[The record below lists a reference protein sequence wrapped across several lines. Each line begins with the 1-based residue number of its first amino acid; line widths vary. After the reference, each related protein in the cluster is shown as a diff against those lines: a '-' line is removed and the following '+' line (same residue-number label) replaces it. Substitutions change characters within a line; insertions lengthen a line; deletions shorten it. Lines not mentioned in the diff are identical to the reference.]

1 MLKLIGLSLI
11 LTASSAMGLGLA
23 RTVRRQQAQTLAF
36 IDAVLRI
43 RHELQYRLTPLPDVF
58 LALQES
64 REAAV
69 AAFFSGLAGSLSA
82 ADTCTVGYACRQA
95 LRRTEGLCI
104 PAGVRTALMSLFD
117 TLGKYDLD
125 GNLQALD
132 LALGRLREEARQLQ
146 GSAAARCKTYV
157 TLGVCT
163 GLAVAVILI
172 CSGREEQATMTSLAA
187 LVVVLMIVVQRIA
200 ELFDMVKTLFEF

>member
-1 MLKLIGLSLI
+1 ML
-11 LTASSAMGLGLA
+11 
-23 RTVRRQQAQTLAF
+23 
-36 IDAVLRI
+36 
-43 RHELQYRLTPLPDVF
+43 

-69 AAFFSGLAGSLSA
+69 AVFFSGLAGSLSA

-132 LALGRLREEARQLQ
+132 LALGRPREGGPTAA
-146 GSAAARCKTYV
+146 GAAR
-157 TLGVCT
+157 
-163 GLAVAVILI
+163 
-172 CSGREEQATMTSLAA
+172 RPAA
-187 LVVVLMIVVQRIA
+187 RR
-200 ELFDMVKTLFEF
+200 T

>member
-11 LTASSAMGLGLA
+11 LAASGAVGAGLA
-23 RTVRRQQAQTLAF
+23 GTVRRQQAQTLAL
-36 IDAVLRI
+36 IDALLRI
-43 RHELQYRLTPLPDVF
+43 RHELQYRLTPLPEIF
-58 LALQES
+58 AALGGS
-64 REAAV
+64 RNREIAE
-69 AAFFSGLAGSLSA
+69 FFSRLAALLSSA
-82 ADTCTVGYACRQA
+82 QTCTVGYACRQA
-95 LRRTEGLCI
+95 LRRTERLCI

-172 CSGREEQATMTSLAA
+172 
-187 LVVVLMIVVQRIA
+187 
-200 ELFDMVKTLFEF
+200 

>member
-1 MLKLIGLSLI
+1 MQKGSGMLKTIGMILI
-11 LTASSAMGLGLA
+11 LMASGTVGFGMA
-23 RTVRRQQAQTLAF
+23 RTVRRQQVQTVVL
-36 IDAVLRI
+36 IDALLRL
-43 RHELQYRLTPLPDVF
+43 RHELQYRLTPLPDAFAV
-58 LALQES
+58 LGEMPN
-64 REAAV
+64 REV
-69 AAFFSGLAGSLSA
+69 AAFFSAMSA
-82 ADTCTVGYACRQA
+82 RLQSGRTCTVGYACRQA

-104 PAGVRTALMSLFD
+104 PAGVRTTLMSLFD

-172 CSGREEQATMTSLAA
+172 
-187 LVVVLMIVVQRIA
+187 
-200 ELFDMVKTLFEF
+200 

>member
-1 MLKLIGLSLI
+1 
-11 LTASSAMGLGLA
+11 MGLGLA

-132 LALGRLREEARQLQ
+132 LALRRLR
-146 GSAAARCKTYV
+146 
-157 TLGVCT
+157 
-163 GLAVAVILI
+163 
-172 CSGREEQATMTSLAA
+172 
-187 LVVVLMIVVQRIA
+187 
-200 ELFDMVKTLFEF
+200 

>member
-82 ADTCTVGYACRQA
+82 ADTCTVGYAG
-95 LRRTEGLCI
+95 RRCGGRRDSASRPGC
-104 PAGVRTALMSLFD
+104 VR
-117 TLGKYDLD
+117 
-125 GNLQALD
+125 
-132 LALGRLREEARQLQ
+132 R
-146 GSAAARCKTYV
+146 
-157 TLGVCT
+157 
-163 GLAVAVILI
+163 
-172 CSGREEQATMTSLAA
+172 
-187 LVVVLMIVVQRIA
+187 
-200 ELFDMVKTLFEF
+200 

>member
-1 MLKLIGLSLI
+1 
-11 LTASSAMGLGLA
+11 MGLGLA

-82 ADTCTVGYACRQA
+82 ADTCTVGYACRRAMAQTGGLQLTAGTRSA
-95 LRRTEGLCI
+95 LL
-104 PAGVRTALMSLFD
+104 ALFD
-117 TLGKYDLD
+117 ALGRYDLE
-125 GNLQALD
+125 GNLQMLELALD
-132 LALGRLREEARQLQ
+132 RLRAEARTIQS
-146 GSAAARCKTYV
+146 GSRARCKTYIS
-157 TLGVCT
+157 LAVCT
-163 GLAVAVILI
+163 GLAIAVIL
-172 CSGREEQATMTSLAA
+172 
-187 LVVVLMIVVQRIA
+187 V
-200 ELFDMVKTLFEF
+200 

>member
-1 MLKLIGLSLI
+1 
-11 LTASSAMGLGLA
+11 MGLGLA

-43 RHELQYRLTPLPDVF
+43 RHELQYRLTPLPEIF
-58 LALQES
+58 AALGGS
-64 REAAV
+64 RNREIAE
-69 AAFFSGLAGSLSA
+69 FFSRLAALLSSA
-82 ADTCTVGYACRQA
+82 QTCTVGYACRQA
-95 LRRTEGLCI
+95 LRRTEVLCI

-172 CSGREEQATMTSLAA
+172 
-187 LVVVLMIVVQRIA
+187 
-200 ELFDMVKTLFEF
+200 

>member
-1 MLKLIGLSLI
+1 
-11 LTASSAMGLGLA
+11 MGLGLA

-82 ADTCTVGYACRQA
+82 ADTCTVGYACQQA
-95 LRRTEGLCI
+95 LGQTIE
-104 PAGVRTALMSLFD
+104 
-117 TLGKYDLD
+117 
-125 GNLQALD
+125 
-132 LALGRLREEARQLQ
+132 
-146 GSAAARCKTYV
+146 
-157 TLGVCT
+157 
-163 GLAVAVILI
+163 I
-172 CSGREEQATMTSLAA
+172 CSGFLCIYLALPLLEMVLSLLQTM
-187 LVVVLMIVVQRIA
+187 IGG
-200 ELFDMVKTLFEF
+200 

>member
-1 MLKLIGLSLI
+1 
-11 LTASSAMGLGLA
+11 MGLGLA

-36 IDAVLRI
+36 IDAVL
-43 RHELQYRLTPLPDVF
+43 
-58 LALQES
+58 
-64 REAAV
+64 
-69 AAFFSGLAGSLSA
+69 
-82 ADTCTVGYACRQA
+82 
-95 LRRTEGLCI
+95 
-104 PAGVRTALMSLFD
+104 RTALMSLFD

-172 CSGREEQATMTSLAA
+172 
-187 LVVVLMIVVQRIA
+187 
-200 ELFDMVKTLFEF
+200 

>member
-1 MLKLIGLSLI
+1 
-11 LTASSAMGLGLA
+11 MGLGLA

-69 AAFFSGLAGSLSA
+69 AAFFSGLACSLSA
-82 ADTCTVGYACRQA
+82 ADTCPVGYA
-95 LRRTEGLCI
+95 CI

-132 LALGRLREEARQLQ
+132 LALRRLREEARQLQ

-172 CSGREEQATMTSLAA
+172 
-187 LVVVLMIVVQRIA
+187 
-200 ELFDMVKTLFEF
+200 

>member
-1 MLKLIGLSLI
+1 M
-11 LTASSAMGLGLA
+11 
-23 RTVRRQQAQTLAF
+23 
-36 IDAVLRI
+36 
-43 RHELQYRLTPLPDVF
+43 
-58 LALQES
+58 
-64 REAAV
+64 
-69 AAFFSGLAGSLSA
+69 
-82 ADTCTVGYACRQA
+82 
-95 LRRTEGLCI
+95 
-104 PAGVRTALMSLFD
+104 PAGRRCGGRRDSASRRVRTTLMSLFD

-172 CSGREEQATMTSLAA
+172 
-187 LVVVLMIVVQRIA
+187 
-200 ELFDMVKTLFEF
+200 

>member
-69 AAFFSGLAGSLSA
+69 AAFFSGLARSLSA

-172 CSGREEQATMTSLAA
+172 
-187 LVVVLMIVVQRIA
+187 
-200 ELFDMVKTLFEF
+200 

>member
-23 RTVRRQQAQTLAF
+23 RTVRRQQAQTLAL
-36 IDAVLRI
+36 IDALLRI
-43 RHELQYRLTPLPDVF
+43 
-58 LALQES
+58 

-172 CSGREEQATMTSLAA
+172 
-187 LVVVLMIVVQRIA
+187 
-200 ELFDMVKTLFEF
+200 

>member
-1 MLKLIGLSLI
+1 MPAGRRCGGRRDY
-11 LTASSAMGLGLA
+11 AS
-23 RTVRRQQAQTLAF
+23 RQ
-36 IDAVLRI
+36 
-43 RHELQYRLTPLPDVF
+43 
-58 LALQES
+58 
-64 REAAV
+64 
-69 AAFFSGLAGSLSA
+69 
-82 ADTCTVGYACRQA
+82 
-95 LRRTEGLCI
+95 
-104 PAGVRTALMSLFD
+104 GVRTALMSLFD

-172 CSGREEQATMTSLAA
+172 
-187 LVVVLMIVVQRIA
+187 
-200 ELFDMVKTLFEF
+200 